1 MEISLLG
8 PLDAKS
14 AGTPI
19 MPRAAK
25 QRQLLALLALHANRA
40 VPVPMLME
48 EIWDDGPPRSA
59 STTLQ
64 TYILHLRRLISGS
77 LGDRSGMVAK
87 EILLY
92 QHGGYQLRMLPG
104 TVDAQEYDRVAAQG
118 QAAFD
123 AGDQERA
130 VAAFRRALDI
140 WQGPALADVRTG
152 TLLELERVR
161 LEEGRLGILERR
173 IDIEL
178 GMGLHTE
185 LLPELAVLTG
195 RHGLHEGLY
204 ALRMVALCR
213 AGRPSE
219 ALSAYTTLR
228 TRLTG
233 SLGIEPSP
241 RLQRLHRAVLA
252 GDPILDSGG
261 AAGAYGGRRTID
273 SLAS

>member
-19 MPRAAK
+19 LPRAAK

-48 EIWDDGPPRSA
+48 EIWEDGPPRSA

-64 TYILHLRRLISGS
+64 TYILHLRRLISAS

-87 EILLY
+87 EILVY
-92 QHGGYQLRMLPG
+92 QHGGYQLKMLPG

-123 AGDQERA
+123 AGDRESA
-130 VAAFRRALDI
+130 VAAFRRALDL
-140 WQGPALADVRTG
+140 WQGPALTDVRAG
-152 TLLELERVR
+152 ALLELERVR
-161 LEEGRLGILERR
+161 LEESRLGILERR
-173 IDIEL
+173 IDVEL

-195 RHGLHEGLY
+195 RHGLHEGLH
-204 ALRMVALCR
+204 ALRMVALYR

-219 ALSAYTTLR
+219 ALSAYGTLR
-228 TRLTG
+228 TRLTE
-233 SLGIEPSP
+233 SLGIEPSA
-241 RLQRLHRAVLA
+241 RIQRLHRAVLA
-252 GDPILDSGG
+252 GDPILDPGPSGRVR
-261 AAGAYGGRRTID
+261 GGRHTLGF
-273 SLAS
+273 LAA

>member
-8 PLDAKS
+8 PLDAES
-14 AGTPI
+14 AGSPI
-19 MPRAAK
+19 LPRAAK

-48 EIWDDGPPRSA
+48 EIWEDGPPRSA

-64 TYILHLRRLISGS
+64 TYILHLRRLISAS

-104 TVDAQEYDRVAAQG
+104 TVDAQEYDRIAAQG

-123 AGDQERA
+123 AGDDEGA
-130 VAAFRRALDI
+130 VAAFRRALDL

-161 LEEGRLGILERR
+161 LEESRLGILERR
-173 IDIEL
+173 IDLEL

-195 RHGLHEGLY
+195 RHGLHEGLH
-204 ALRMVALCR
+204 ALRMVALYR

-219 ALSAYTTLR
+219 ALSAYTALR
-228 TRLTG
+228 ARLTE
-233 SLGIEPSP
+233 SLGIEPSG
-241 RLQRLHRAVLA
+241 RLQRIHRAVLS
-252 GDPILDSGG
+252 GDPLLDRRVS
-261 AAGAYGGRRTID
+261 AGPRGRRTLD
-273 SLAS
+273 SFAG